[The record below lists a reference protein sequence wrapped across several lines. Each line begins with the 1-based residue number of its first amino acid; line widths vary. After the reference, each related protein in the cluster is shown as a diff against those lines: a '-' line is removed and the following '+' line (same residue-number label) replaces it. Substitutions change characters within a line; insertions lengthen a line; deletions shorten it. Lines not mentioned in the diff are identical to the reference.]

1 MMPNEQEDMRLH
13 ALLNIIPSL
22 SRKDVKSVKISF
34 VALIDVV
41 RSGNQATEIVP
52 QLEVVY
58 KESKE

>member
-22 SRKDVKSVKISF
+22 SRKDVKSVKITF
-34 VALIDVV
+34 VSLIDVMRAGQQDTLV
-41 RSGNQATEIVP
+41 VP

>member
-13 ALLNIIPSL
+13 SLLNIIPSL
-22 SRKDVKSVKISF
+22 SRKDVKMVKLTF
-34 VALIDVV
+34 VSLIDVV
-41 RSGNQATEIVP
+41 RHGNTDTFVVP